1 MSSEEIKVD
10 TPLKKAYNKK
20 VKEAT
25 QLIIFCEEDCEKK
38 YNICN
43 LVENIIKNILSHP
56 EEEKF
61 KTLKKSAKKI
71 EELII
76 KPTGVVELLEVI
88 GFSDKGEVLV
98 FTPEVVHEETLNKT
112 IELIEVEV
120 WFFFFKDF

>member
-43 LVENIIKNILSHP
+43 LVENIIKYFVSPRRRKIQNI
-56 EEEKF
+56 
-61 KTLKKSAKKI
+61 KKI
-71 EELII
+71 S
-76 KPTGVVELLEVI
+76 K
-88 GFSDKGEVLV
+88 K
-98 FTPEVVHEETLNKT
+98 N
-112 IELIEVEV
+112 
-120 WFFFFKDF
+120 